1 MAVFNP
7 VNCQHPEPRPPGAK
21 QPVRPPPTGAL
32 CPPAPRGGRTMW
44 WPGPCAGPPEPG
56 AGPPLCGTLGSSHS
70 GKDPPS
76 LHATSLAEA
85 RAPSSLPCCASC
97 SPGPSRLSICPMD
110 SLSLWR
116 PSTDLMFIL
125 LHPEDSWPY
134 LVHPLLLTSLL
145 LACLPSW
152 MAMEA
157 SVPVQTHSGQP
168 LCPPPGPAQRLA
180 PPLAAAA
187 FS

>member
-1 MAVFNP
+1 MAAFKP
-7 VNCQHPEPRPPGAK
+7 VNGQHPEPRPPGAK
-21 QPVRPPPTGAL
+21 QPVHPPPTGVL

-56 AGPPLCGTLGSSHS
+56 AGPSLCGMLGSLHS

-97 SPGPSRLSICPMD
+97 SPGPSR
-110 SLSLWR
+110 
-116 PSTDLMFIL
+116 PSADLTLIL
-125 LHPEDSWPY
+125 LHPEDSWPC
-134 LVHPLLLTSLL
+134 LVRLLLLTSLL

-152 MAMEA
+152 MAVEA
-157 SVPVQTHSGQP
+157 SVPGQTHSGQTLLP
-168 LCPPPGPAQRLA
+168 STRASTALGPTTG
-180 PPLAAAA
+180 
-187 FS
+187 SC